1 MRNLTIAS
9 GLAAALLAG
18 GSAWAQQPSPLPPTL
33 QAPGSDDVSPIR
45 GVTVLDIGSLPPQ
58 ARLQVDNALAQT
70 SPDELRELRA
80 AIDKIPKAT
89 QALRAKGMSS
99 AEIIAVALDEDG
111 DLALIA
117 QATI

>member
-1 MRNLTIAS
+1 MRNLTIAT

-18 GSAWAQQPSPLPPTL
+18 GSAWAQQPSPRPPTL
-33 QAPGSDDVSPIR
+33 QAPGPDDVSPIR

>member
-1 MRNLTIAS
+1 MRNLAIAA

-18 GSAWAQQPSPLPPTL
+18 SGAGAQQPSPLPPAL
-33 QAPGSDDVSPIR
+33 RAPGSDDVSAIR

-58 ARLQVDNALAQT
+58 VRLEVDNALAQT

-99 AEIIAVALDEDG
+99 AEIIAVALDDDG